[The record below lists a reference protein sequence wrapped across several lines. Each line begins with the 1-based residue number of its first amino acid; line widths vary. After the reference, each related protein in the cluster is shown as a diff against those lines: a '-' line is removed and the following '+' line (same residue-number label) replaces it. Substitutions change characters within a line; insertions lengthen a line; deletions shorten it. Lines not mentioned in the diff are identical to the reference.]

1 MSFDT
6 ACILTLT
13 LIVPGSAL
21 NLQSDSVTNHFQ
33 RIFRT
38 LLFSSINTVDRSL
51 GQLAML
57 QKLACKIK

>member
-13 LIVPGSAL
+13 LIVPGSAI
-21 NLQSDSVTNHFQ
+21 NQQSDSDTKHFR
-33 RIFRT
+33 RIFVT

-51 GQLAML
+51 GQLEML